1 MVGGVNNAPRLTRPA
16 IRREAEHYRASGADL
31 IDIGCTPGRVFAELA
46 DVVRELVAL
55 GMRVSIDSFDPGE
68 IRTAVAA
75 GAPLVVLAKPA
86 KLAVAR
92 DLGGTGS
99 RRVGDPRARPGDHTD
114 PPAQPPPAH
123 DAGA

>member
-75 GAPLVVLAKPA
+75 GGAPGVTVDRAHP
-86 KLAVAR
+86 AVAR
-92 DLGGTGS
+92 APAGT
-99 RRVGDPRARPGDHTD
+99 A
-114 PPAQPPPAH
+114 A
-123 DAGA
+123 